1 MKYRYFLVDLHR
13 KRLGLVE
20 GQLLILVESLD
31 LQGLLVGL
39 EVLMD
44 LLMDL
49 MEWREL
55 KEWLYFVVG

>member
-1 MKYRYFLVDLHR
+1 MKYRYFLVDLHK
-13 KRLGLVE
+13 KRLELVE

-44 LLMDL
+44 LMDWMDL
-49 MEWREL
+49 M
-55 KEWLYFVVG
+55 EWLYFVVG

>member
-39 EVLMD
+39 EVLMNLMD
-44 LLMDL
+44 WMDL
-49 MEWREL
+49 M
-55 KEWLYFVVG
+55 EWLYFVVG

>member
-13 KRLGLVE
+13 KRLELVE

-44 LLMDL
+44 L

>member
-1 MKYRYFLVDLHR
+1 MKYRYFLVDLHK
-13 KRLGLVE
+13 KRLELVE

-44 LLMDL
+44 L